1 VCVSVGVCECRCVC
15 VSVCVSVGVCV
26 THTESPC
33 VYVSVQE
40 SVRDP
45 LCVCQLVRVY
55 VRVGEEGL
63 VRVSE
68 CAFE

>member
-1 VCVSVGVCECRCVC
+1 
-15 VSVCVSVGVCV
+15 VCVSVGVCV